1 MYIWFHVDYLCDI
14 LFSENEISIRNS
26 LTLQETD
33 KYSLTKTE
41 DHMFMVE
48 EHKLCSSRP
57 SENTFSLPG
66 LSRLFQKGDSGATQ
80 SPVATPLAPSGLR
93 SPSRCGRQI
102 GATGSPSGVS
112 LGFKLG
118 FLSLLGLGL
127 VLPLAICVVV
137 GEAVRQRVGEGV
149 AVSFTR
155 VLLKVVPLVLL
166 LLRRPDLAEGTRWCG
181 TPGRAN
187 RCFSR
192 WRHLGCLPRVWW
204 GGTPVLLPAR
214 LHRC

>member
-1 MYIWFHVDYLCDI
+1 
-14 LFSENEISIRNS
+14 
-26 LTLQETD
+26 
-33 KYSLTKTE
+33 
-41 DHMFMVE
+41 MFMVE

-57 SENTFSLPG
+57 GEDTLSLPG
-66 LSRLFQKGDSGATQ
+66 LSRLFRKGDSGATQ
-80 SPVATPLAPSGLR
+80 SPAATPLAPPGLW

-102 GATGSPSGVS
+102 GAMGSPSGVS

-127 VLPLAICVVV
+127 LLPLAICVVV
-137 GEAVRQRVGEGV
+137 GEAERAVRQRVGEGV

-155 VLLKVVPLVLL
+155 VLLKVVPSVLL
-166 LLRRPDLAEGTRWCG
+166 LLRRSNLAEGTRWCG

-192 WRHLGCLPRVWW
+192 GCHLGCLP
-204 GGTPVLLPAR
+204 
-214 LHRC
+214 